1 MLEPQDAA
9 ELDSIEKCEAASG
22 ARNDRLTALERD
34 EGALGDQM
42 EEISAGIAAPGAELE
57 RCEHGR
63 QGGDIAQGRLRGWTG
78 SRPTGP
84 VPASRIEDL
93 AEREFEGRTGINAA
107 DTAVDDAD
115 AISARGSA
123 AINAISTMHAKQPAC
138 EEIVTKVRGWTD
150 QATMETKS
158 AELYAQHLDL
168 VKSYD
173 DKIAEAQ
180 HEMDKCA
187 EVIRGYFD
195 RVLER
200 VLIVERLSAMPD
212 GLGEWSGKP
221 FLKIRLP
228 DDKAGRAGLA
238 EHVKARIGEWLE
250 QAVSIQSQ
258 PDGKAVDARRA
269 CPLLKQ
275 IAVFVLRDKLR
286 FDALRIR
293 TNWKVEYKPVTDL
306 KLYSGGEKL
315 MATLLLFFLSVRIG
329 METRQAG
336 AGDRGGSADRDAT
349 MFIMLDNPIGEM
361 NALQLVRPA
370 LEMAEKSNI
379 QLIGWTG
386 INDMNVLGLFPM
398 VISLRRRVGVTNSYV
413 EVEGVR
419 ENAGT

>member
-1 MLEPQDAA
+1 MAFRDGASLKGITG
-9 ELDSIEKCEAASG
+9 LDLIVADRAGADIPIE
-22 ARNDRLTALERD
+22 
-34 EGALGDQM
+34 
-42 EEISAGIAAPGAELE
+42 ELE
-57 RCEHGR
+57 
-63 QGGDIAQGRLRGWTG
+63 
-78 SRPTGP
+78 
-84 VPASRIEDL
+84 
-93 AEREFEGRTGINAA
+93 ERKLEGRNSVNAA
-107 DTAVDDAD
+107 DTAVVDAD
-115 AISARGSA
+115 SDLGTQIGRYQRYLDH
-123 AINAISTMHAKQPAC
+123 HAKQPTC
-138 EEIVTKVRGWTD
+138 EEIVSNVRGWTEK
-150 QATMETKS
+150 ATMETKS
-158 AELYAQHLDL
+158 EELYAQHLDL

-180 HEMDKCA
+180 NEMDKCA
-187 EVIRGYFD
+187 EVVRGYFD
-195 RVLER
+195 RALER

-212 GLGEWSGKP
+212 GLGDWSGKP
-221 FLKIRLP
+221 FLKIRF
-228 DDKAGRAGLA
+228 DAKAGRAGLTD
-238 EHVKARIGEWLE
+238 HVKARIGEWLE

-258 PDGKAVDARRA
+258 PDGKASVPGEHAS
-269 CPLLKQ
+269 LMKQ
-275 IAVFVLRDKLR
+275 IAVFVLRDTLR

-329 METRQAG
+329 METRQGAREG
-336 AGDRGGSADRDAT
+336 AGGGNAAGRDAS

-398 VISLRRRVGVTNSYV
+398 VISLRRRVGAINSYV

-419 ENAGT
+419 ESARPDEGADGWIDAARLGKVPV